1 MLIESILAGL
11 FSSMN
16 VWSDKVSDI
25 RFHLNDVYMIGLM
38 ASLMILFHRLFN
50 AQHVMMSDKST
61 TNISI
66 SISISFY
73 IIMICIIICFVY
85 AIRTQL
91 FLNDKQYIKGMIPH
105 HSMALHAS
113 KHILEHTNNPHIKE
127 LAENIIRTQKNEIEL
142 MKKLEQTI

>member
-38 ASLMILFHRLFN
+38 ASFMILFHRLFN
-50 AQHVMMSDKST
+50 AQHVMMSDKPTS
-61 TNISI
+61 N
-66 SISISFY
+66 ISISFY

-91 FLNDKQYIKGMIPH
+91 FLNDRQYIKGMIPH
-105 HSMALHAS
+105 HSMALHTS
-113 KHILEHTNNPHIKE
+113 KHILEHTDNPHIKE
-127 LAENIIRTQKNEIEL
+127 LAKNIIRTQKNEIEL